1 MTHHA
6 PTLAALLLLSLT
18 ACDHPDRSDPYLADL
33 ATQESAKLTAEYNR
47 PAPDWYM
54 ILWTDGGTQCFP
66 GTDVILISRAI
77 AGNEQAVRWHI
88 RHELR
93 HLMGCGNPDLDVRQL

>member
-6 PTLAALLLLSLT
+6 LTLAALLALT

-33 ATQESAKLTAEYNR
+33 ATQEAAKLTAEYNT
-47 PAPDWYM
+47 PAPDCYM
-54 ILWTDGGTQCFP
+54 ILWTDGGSQCFP
-66 GTDVILISRAI
+66 GTDVILITRAI
-77 AGNEQAVRWHI
+77 AGNEVAVRAHI

-93 HLMGCGNPDLDVRQL
+93 HLMGTGNPDLDVRQL